1 MQRTRPCAAC
11 PEVGRTR
18 APPSEMTARR
28 QHTACS
34 SLGSACQGQAY
45 ENRRFQ
51 GSHECYPSTRWICCC
66 DCCCLINQS
75 CLGVLRPSSRAAV
88 SPGPHP
94 ITMSYHSD
102 HALATQPPS
111 FGSSVG
117 YRERLLRVLMLL
129 PELSHAVTA
138 RHQLD
143 TFDPSNRSREGVS
156 RSERK
161 PGPSHVYGRRPPKLE
176 VGAARTQRFAL
187 AAVAVFYSGGRPCGS
202 VRFHS

>member
-1 MQRTRPCAAC
+1 MITPVGWTTDDHITGMITANPRRNWRVGSWGGVPSDAAS
-11 PEVGRTR
+11 PDRK
-18 APPSEMTARR
+18 
-28 QHTACS
+28 
-34 SLGSACQGQAY
+34 GSRYIPRG
-45 ENRRFQ
+45 
-51 GSHECYPSTRWICCC
+51 
-66 DCCCLINQS
+66 
-75 CLGVLRPSSRAAV
+75 LGVLRPSSRAAV

-102 HALATQPPS
+102 HALATQPPF

-176 VGAARTQRFAL
+176 VGAARTQRFAP

>member
-1 MQRTRPCAAC
+1 MPRSRPNARSTKRDDH
-11 PEVGRTR
+11 VK
-18 APPSEMTARR
+18 APPSRHRLARR
-28 QHTACS
+28 TRVKRMRTA
-34 SLGSACQGQAY
+34 Q
-45 ENRRFQ
+45 
-51 GSHECYPSTRWICCC
+51 PSRWICCC

-94 ITMSYHSD
+94 ITMCYHSD

-138 RHQLD
+138 RHQPD

-156 RSERK
+156 LIERK

-176 VGAARTQRFAL
+176 VGAARTQRFAP

>member
-1 MQRTRPCAAC
+1 MLQDDRQGMCAVHRHSSSPPAISAAWKQTLGGGRSIDC
-11 PEVGRTR
+11 SVSRGRVSPERLPV
-18 APPSEMTARR
+18 PRR
-28 QHTACS
+28 YIPR
-34 SLGSACQGQAY
+34 G
-45 ENRRFQ
+45 
-51 GSHECYPSTRWICCC
+51 
-66 DCCCLINQS
+66 
-75 CLGVLRPSSRAAV
+75 LGVLRPSSRAAV

-117 YRERLLRVLMLL
+117 FRERLLRVLMLL

-176 VGAARTQRFAL
+176 VGAARTQRFAP
-187 AAVAVFYSGGRPCGS
+187 AAVAVF
-202 VRFHS
+202 